1 MVCSSEEKLYAIREV
16 AELTGVKPVTL
27 RAWQRRYNLIQPK
40 RTEKGHRL
48 YRQQDLDTIKEIQSW
63 LAKGIAIGKVKGLLG
78 REGDVEISSG
88 SPVLEEVES
97 LLSAL
102 SELNHTKTESLLSSV
117 MKEYPLNIVIE
128 QFINPVFD
136 ALELVK
142 VSLRS
147 LQTGLFQTCLIKRLA
162 LVIDAENKA
171 STKGK
176 CLLISFEQTREAE
189 SWIQAATLCEQGFH
203 ITLIDKVN
211 DISGL
216 VEHQVVDRF
225 QQVFLF
231 SNRALQVK
239 QVETLKALQAK
250 FPNQVKCSEVIE
262 KLHLS
267 QD

>member
-1 MVCSSEEKLYAIREV
+1 MVCSPEEKLYAIREV

-27 RAWQRRYNLIQPK
+27 RAWQRRYNLIQPQ

-48 YRQQDLDTIKEIQSW
+48 YRQQDIDTVKEIQSW

-78 REGDVEISSG
+78 RADDVDISSE
-88 SPVLEEVES
+88 PHTLEEVES

-102 SELNHTKTESLLSSV
+102 SELHQAKTENILSSV
-117 MKEYPLNIVIE
+117 MKEYPLNLVIE

-136 ALELVK
+136 ALKLVK

-147 LQTGLFQTCLIKRLA
+147 LQMGLFQTCLIKRLA
-162 LVIDAENKA
+162 IVIEAENKA

-176 CLLISFEQTREAE
+176 CLLLSFEQTRDSE
-189 SWIQAATLCEQGFH
+189 SWIQAAKLCEQGYH
-203 ITLIDKVN
+203 VTLIDKVN

-216 VEHQVVDRF
+216 VDHQVMERY

-231 SNRALQVK
+231 SNKALQVK
-239 QVETLKALQAK
+239 QVETLKALQSR
-250 FPNQVKCSEVIE
+250 FPTQIQYSEVVE
-262 KLHLS
+262 KLHLC
-267 QD
+267 QE